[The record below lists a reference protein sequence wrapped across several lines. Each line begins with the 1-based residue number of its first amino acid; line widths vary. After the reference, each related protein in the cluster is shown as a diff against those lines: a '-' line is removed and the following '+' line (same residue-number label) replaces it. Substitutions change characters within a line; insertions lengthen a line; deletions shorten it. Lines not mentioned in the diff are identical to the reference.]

1 MGRFF
6 KVSIR
11 RLPIET
17 IHKMATS
24 KQEPYFIASDQLKK
38 MRELCVLWAGLRPL
52 LSGLAQM
59 RFVLDTNIVISDL
72 LELAK
77 PHKVANYRTAL
88 QELMA
93 SATVIAYAPNYL
105 KKEMDQRWPGVAA
118 DKGISSEVAAQLWED
133 YQSGLRFC
141 EVVVDERRAHFKAQ
155 DPKDWPFL
163 VLAEHIG
170 AHAIVSKDRD
180 ISAMG
185 GQAVTIDFCVILR
198 DYSRHKTVEVAIQIG
213 SVVLTSAAIGT
224 IVLVVKVIQMV
235 LAGIMRLPPLL
246 QLIIVVGTI
255 WALAD
260 DKRRTA
266 LVAMVRLWWSGL
278 AQTLADPISRAF
290 DNFGEAA
297 ALALKTSRHVDEK
310 LGVRKRVAL
319 RILIRA
325 TLTGEPSSLS
335 VREIERR
342 VRMAGYS
349 TKAQNLQAY
358 IRRVLRQE
366 PAFRQVAGDKWRLA
380 QPPVLAV

>member
-1 MGRFF
+1 M
-6 KVSIR
+6 
-11 RLPIET
+11 
-17 IHKMATS
+17 
-24 KQEPYFIASDQLKK
+24 
-38 MRELCVLWAGLRPL
+38 CVLWAGLRPL

-77 PHKVANYRTAL
+77 PHEVANYRTAL
-88 QELMA
+88 QELTA
-93 SATVIAYAPNYL
+93 SATIIAYAPNYL
-105 KKEMDQRWPGVAA
+105 KTEMAKRWPGIAA
-118 DKGISSEVAAQLWED
+118 DKGISSEMATKLWED

-141 EVVVDERRAHFKAQ
+141 EVVIDERRAHSRVQ
-155 DPKDWPFL
+155 DPNDRSFL
-163 VLAEHIG
+163 ILAEQIG

-198 DYSRHKTVEVAIQIG
+198 NYARHKTVEVAIQIG
-213 SVVLTSAAIGT
+213 SIVLTSAAIGT
-224 IVLVVKVIQMV
+224 IVLAAKVIQMV
-235 LAGIMRLPPLL
+235 LASIMRLPPLL
-246 QLIIVVGTI
+246 QLVIVAGVI

-266 LVAMVRLWWSGL
+266 LLAMVGLWWSGL
-278 AQTLADPISRAF
+278 SQTIADPMSRVF
-290 DNFGEAA
+290 DDFTKAA
-297 ALALKTSRHVDEK
+297 PLVRQTSQQVDKK
-310 LGVRKRVAL
+310 LEVRKRVAL
-319 RILIRA
+319 RTLIRA

-342 VRMAGYS
+342 VRMAGYF

-366 PAFRQVAGDKWRLA
+366 PSFQQTVDDEWRLA
-380 QPPVLAV
+380 TAGFSGAKARMAGW